1 LTRQEAYDAIALNK
15 AKKQIGETGM
25 SFRNMALG
33 LLGVA
38 AVFSTAAPA
47 QAQAKDDGF
56 FKGRNVQ
63 VLIGYGVGGGYDL
76 YGRLLAR
83 HMGRFVPGNPTMVPQ
98 NMVGA
103 GSLKLANYLYSAA
116 APADGTAFGIVGS
129 GVIFDPIFGG
139 QGADYDSRKFKW
151 IGSMQSF
158 VQIAI
163 AWHTSPVK
171 SLADAQKNE
180 LVVGATGAGSGTNL
194 YPKLLNALFNTKL
207 KIVTGYQGTNEINLA
222 IERGEVQGSVGWEW
236 AGLVA
241 SKPDWLAE
249 KKIVVWLQLALKK
262 HPDIPDVPLVTD
274 LAPTPDAKA
283 ILELGLASPLMG
295 RPFIAPPGVPENR
308 LQTLRTAFDAML
320 KDKAFLDEA
329 AKAKLEIIPMT
340 GQEIDALLQK
350 AYASPPAIVEETA
363 KALGYR

>member
-1 LTRQEAYDAIALNK
+1 
-15 AKKQIGETGM
+15 M
-25 SFRNMALG
+25 SFRKMALG
-33 LLGVA
+33 LLGAIA
-38 AVFSTAAPA
+38 AFAAAMSGQA
-47 QAQAKDDGF
+47 QAQSPILARDDGF
-56 FKGRNVQ
+56 FKGRTVQ

-76 YGRLLAR
+76 YARLLAR
-83 HMGRFVPGNPTMVPQ
+83 HMGKFIPGNPTMVPQ

-103 GSLKLANYLYSAA
+103 GSLKLANYLYGGA

-139 QGADYDSRKFKW
+139 QGADYDSRRFKW

-163 AWHTSPVK
+163 AWHTAPVK
-171 SLADAQKNE
+171 SLADAQKYE
-180 LVVGATGAGSGTNL
+180 LAVGATGAGSGTNL
-194 YPKLLNALFNTKL
+194 YPKLLNALFGTKL

-236 AGLVA
+236 AGLVS
-241 SKPDWLAE
+241 SKPDWLAD

-262 HPDIPDVPLVTD
+262 HPDIPEVPLVTD
-274 LAPTPDAKA
+274 LAPTPEAKA

-295 RPFIAPPGVPENR
+295 RPFMAPPNLPEGR
-308 LQTLRTAFDAML
+308 LQVLRTAFDAML
-320 KDKAFLDEA
+320 KDKGFLDEA
-329 AKAKLEIIPMT
+329 AKAKLEIIPMS